1 MTGDGDIVHL
11 EHTLALYRAL
21 RESELA
27 VVPGTSHVLLHEK
40 PELCA
45 RLVEAFLT
53 EDFPNGRAAHRSRD
67 SPGSSMQVLPTTPMG
82 LHSAALAQLQGLPLS
97 LTPGLIHTGVPIG
110 TYRLARPVT
119 SRWFRHVDGLRR
131 CRRSR
136 HGRP

>member
-40 PELCA
+40 PEPCA

-53 EDFPNGRAAHRSRD
+53 EDFPNGRGRSLVARLTGQQHRGLGRSR
-67 SPGSSMQVLPTTPMG
+67 
-82 LHSAALAQLQGLPLS
+82 
-97 LTPGLIHTGVPIG
+97 
-110 TYRLARPVT
+110 
-119 SRWFRHVDGLRR
+119 
-131 CRRSR
+131 
-136 HGRP
+136 